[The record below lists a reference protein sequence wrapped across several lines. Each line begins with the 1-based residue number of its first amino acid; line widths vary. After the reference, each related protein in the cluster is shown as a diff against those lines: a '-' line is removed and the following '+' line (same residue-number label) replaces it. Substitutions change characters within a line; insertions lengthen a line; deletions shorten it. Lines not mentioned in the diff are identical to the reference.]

1 MALQGK
7 TAVVTA
13 AAGNVALAVVRG
25 LLEDGAQVA
34 LVDMDAM
41 RLDNLIR
48 FVRGNTVAVPADSSD
63 AAAVRQALQQ
73 VEKQLGPVDIL
84 VNATEDPVPARL
96 EALDTD
102 AWRRAMA
109 RNLDSAFNWSQ
120 AVLPGMKKRGWG
132 RIVSLVSPAAK
143 GAVVD
148 ASAAEAAA
156 HGGLVSLTF
165 ALAREAAP
173 HGVTVNAIAVA
184 YVENSPAIEMLN
196 DSQRR
201 QILAG
206 VPLGRFCKPEELAH
220 AARFLA
226 SPLAGFITGEILDV
240 NGGVVMD

>member
-1 MALQGK
+1 MVLQGK

-34 LVDMDAM
+34 LVDIDAM

-84 VNATEDPVPARL
+84 VNATEDPAPARF
-96 EALDTD
+96 EAVDMD
-102 AWRRAMA
+102 AWRRALA

-165 ALAREAAP
+165 ALARDAAP

-184 YVENSPAIEMLN
+184 FVETSPTIEMLN

>member
-1 MALQGK
+1 MVLQGK

-25 LLEDGAQVA
+25 LLDDGAQVA
-34 LVDMDAM
+34 LVDIDAM

-143 GAVVD
+143 GADVD
-148 ASAAEAAA
+148 ASPAETAA

-165 ALAREAAP
+165 ALARDAAP

-184 YVENSPAIEMLN
+184 YVENSPTIEMLN

-226 SPLAGFITGEILDV
+226 SPLAGFITGEVLDV

>member
-1 MALQGK
+1 MVLQGK

-25 LLEDGAQVA
+25 LLDDGAQVA
-34 LVDMDAM
+34 LVDIDAM

-120 AVLPGMKKRGWG
+120 TVLPGMKKRGWG

-143 GAVVD
+143 GADVD
-148 ASAAEAAA
+148 ASPAEAAA

-165 ALAREAAP
+165 ALARDAAP

-184 YVENSPAIEMLN
+184 YVENSPTIEMLN

-226 SPLAGFITGEILDV
+226 SPLAGFITGEVLDV

>member
-1 MALQGK
+1 MVLQGK

-25 LLEDGAQVA
+25 LLDDGAQVA
-34 LVDMDAM
+34 LVDIDAM

-143 GAVVD
+143 GADVD
-148 ASAAEAAA
+148 ASPAEAAA

-165 ALAREAAP
+165 ALARDAAP

-184 YVENSPAIEMLN
+184 YVENSPTIEMLN

-226 SPLAGFITGEILDV
+226 SPLAGFITGEVLDV

>member
-1 MALQGK
+1 MVLQGK

-34 LVDMDAM
+34 LVDIDAM

-63 AAAVRQALQQ
+63 AAAVRQAVQQ

-120 AVLPGMKKRGWG
+120 AVLPGMKRRGWG

-143 GAVVD
+143 GADVD
-148 ASAAEAAA
+148 ASPAETAA

-165 ALAREAAP
+165 ALARDAAP

-184 YVENSPAIEMLN
+184 YVENSPTIEMLN

-226 SPLAGFITGEILDV
+226 SPLAGFITGEVLDV

>member
-1 MALQGK
+1 MVLQGK

-25 LLEDGAQVA
+25 LLEEGAQVA
-34 LVDMDAM
+34 LVDIDAM

-84 VNATEDPVPARL
+84 VNATEDPMPARL

-143 GAVVD
+143 GAAVD

-165 ALAREAAP
+165 ALARDAAP

-184 YVENSPAIEMLN
+184 YVENSPTIEMLN

>member
-1 MALQGK
+1 MVLQGK

-34 LVDMDAM
+34 LVDIDAM

-143 GAVVD
+143 GADVD
-148 ASAAEAAA
+148 ASPAETAA

-165 ALAREAAP
+165 ALARDAAP

-184 YVENSPAIEMLN
+184 YVENSPTIEMLN

-226 SPLAGFITGEILDV
+226 SPLAGFITGEVIDV
-240 NGGVVMD
+240 NGGLHMD